1 MIDAK
6 WFTKDVRKYMIL
18 ENLKQYA
25 LSVIIVELILLIY
38 IQRTTNFI
46 TVDSL

>member
-1 MIDAK
+1 
-6 WFTKDVRKYMIL
+6 MIL

>member
-1 MIDAK
+1 
-6 WFTKDVRKYMIL
+6 MIL

-25 LSVIIVELILLIY
+25 LSVIILELILLIY

>member
-1 MIDAK
+1 
-6 WFTKDVRKYMIL
+6 MIL

-25 LSVIIVELILLIY
+25 HSVIILELILLIY